1 MTGPVGSVEA
11 RIGGNGVSA
20 PYLTARAEAD
30 RVAMIDRFL
39 AEHPNRSLVFLELEQ
54 DDSLSWRE
62 HMRDMDHR
70 EYMQVG
76 VVGDH
81 AAAQYCRFGRKCA
94 DPIVHATVNPQPLPG
109 APRIPYDPEL
119 SWYFPA
125 ENVISRA
132 EVRQLMIDFVL
143 TGDWSHAS
151 LWRDQED
158 LVAAGR

>member
-1 MTGPVGSVEA
+1 MTEA

-20 PYLTARAEAD
+20 PYLTARTEAD
-30 RVAMIDRFL
+30 RVAMIDRYL
-39 AEHPNRSLVFLELEQ
+39 AEHPSDPMFLELKR
-54 DDSLSWRE
+54 DDSRSWRE
-62 HMRDMDHR
+62 HMRDLDHR
-70 EYMQVG
+70 DYMQASI
-76 VVGDH
+76 VGDY
-81 AAAQYCRFGRKCA
+81 AAAQYCRFGLKCA
-94 DPIVHATVNPQPLPG
+94 NPIVHATINPHPLPD
-109 APRIPYDPEL
+109 APRIPYDPQL

-158 LVAAGR
+158 LVPAGR